1 MTVTFSE
8 NTAPP
13 RMAAIDVARGVAV
26 YTMALYHLAWDLNI
40 FKFTSFALFTDP
52 FWLGARTVI
61 VSAFLFLAGLSL
73 VLADRRRRGWLA
85 FGRRVMIVAVGAA
98 LVSLGTWVMFPTN
111 YVFFGVLHC
120 IVISSLIVIP
130 FLRCPARVVFLVGLA
145 ILAAPVFLSHS
156 IFDQPSLQWVGL
168 VTQMPQS
175 VDYVPL
181 FPWTGMIVFGVAYG
195 LCMGDR
201 PAGTFSDWQ
210 PSNTVSICTAWL
222 GQHSLVVYILHQP
235 LLVCFVWLTAE
246 LIR

>member
-1 MTVTFSE
+1 MTATFSE

-13 RMAAIDVARGVAV
+13 RLAAIDVARGGAV
-26 YTMALYHLAWDLNI
+26 YIMALYHLAWDLND

-73 VLADRRRRGWLA
+73 VLADRRGRGWLA
-85 FGRRVMIVAVGAA
+85 FGRRVAVVAVGAG
-98 LVSLGTWVMFPTN
+98 LVSLGTWFMFSTN

-120 IVISSLIVIP
+120 IAVSSLIVLP
-130 FLRCPARVVFLVGLA
+130 FLRWPAWVAALVGLD
-145 ILAAPVFLSHS
+145 ILVAPMFLSHS
-156 IFDQPSLQWVGL
+156 FFDQAWLQWVGL

-181 FPWTGMIVFGVAYG
+181 FPWTGVIMLGVAYG
-195 LCMGDR
+195 LWQRER
-201 PAGTFSDWQ
+201 PAGSLSDWH
-210 PSNTVSICTAWL
+210 PNNAVSDFTAWL
-222 GQHSLVVYILHQP
+222 GRHSLVVYIVHQP
-235 LLVCFVWLTAE
+235 LLIGLVWLAAK

>member
-1 MTVTFSE
+1 MTATFSE

-195 LCMGDR
+195 LWMGDR

>member
-1 MTVTFSE
+1 MCSS
-8 NTAPP
+8 
-13 RMAAIDVARGVAV
+13 
-26 YTMALYHLAWDLNI
+26 DL
-40 FKFTSFALFTDP
+40 
-52 FWLGARTVI
+52 
-61 VSAFLFLAGLSL
+61 
-73 VLADRRRRGWLA
+73 
-85 FGRRVMIVAVGAA
+85 
-98 LVSLGTWVMFPTN
+98 
-111 YVFFGVLHC
+111 LHC
-120 IVISSLIVIP
+120 IVISSLIVFP

-156 IFDQPSLQWVGL
+156 IFDQPWLQWVGL

-175 VDYVPL
+175 VDYVPV

-195 LCMGDR
+195 LWRGDR

>member
-1 MTVTFSE
+1 MTATFSE

-156 IFDQPSLQWVGL
+156 IFDQPWLQWVGL

-195 LCMGDR
+195 LWMGDR

-235 LLVCFVWLTAE
+235 LLVFFVWLTAE

>member
-1 MTVTFSE
+1 MTATFSE

-61 VSAFLFLAGLSL
+61 VAAFLFLAGLSL

-156 IFDQPSLQWVGL
+156 IFDQPCLQWVGL

-235 LLVCFVWLTAE
+235 LLVFFVWLAAE

>member
-1 MTVTFSE
+1 MTATFSE

-13 RMAAIDVARGVAV
+13 RMAAIDVVRGVAV

-52 FWLGARTVI
+52 FWLGVRTVI

-98 LVSLGTWVMFPTN
+98 LVSLGTWVIFPTN

-120 IVISSLIVIP
+120 IVISSLIVFP

-156 IFDQPSLQWVGL
+156 IFDQPWLQWVGL

-195 LCMGDR
+195 LWMGDR

-235 LLVCFVWLTAE
+235 LLICFVWLAAE